1 MEQFTFRK
9 YSRYIVFALV
19 LLLIYVSYKI
29 ISPYLT
35 PLLGS
40 AVVAIAVYPL
50 YKKIHKKT
58 KRKKLSSFIVLALIF
73 FLIII
78 PLIFFA
84 NRLVGETINVYN
96 AANSL
101 ELTGFSEK
109 LNEITGLSI
118 NFERHIKESLQ
129 AISNIFIL
137 SSSNMLEKLI
147 KGFLDLFV
155 FFFTLFFF
163 LKDGKK
169 IVRKLRSILPIK
181 DNIEAKLFREI
192 NNVIRGLL
200 SGVLIVAILEGIVA
214 LIGFYIFGIPNPL
227 LWSFVIV
234 LAAYLPVVGPA
245 TVYVPAAIY
254 LAVTGNIFIGLLL
267 LVYSFGLISSL
278 DNIVKPHI
286 MGKNSNIN
294 PIIILVGVLGGI
306 SLFGLPG
313 IIVGPLVLSI
323 LFVVYRIYEEEK
335 EENVS

>member
-9 YSRYIVFALV
+9 YSRYIVFALI

-29 ISPYLT
+29 INPYLT

-40 AVVAIAVYPL
+40 AVVAIAIYPL
-50 YKKIHKKT
+50 YKKIFAKT
-58 KRKKLSSFIVLALIF
+58 KRAKLSSFIVLVLIF

-101 ELTGFSEK
+101 ELAEFSEK
-109 LNEITGLSI
+109 LNELTGLNI
-118 NFERHIKESLQ
+118 NFERHIKETLQ
-129 AISNIFIL
+129 SISNLFII
-137 SSSNMLEKLI
+137 SSANLLEKLI

-169 IVRKLRSILPIK
+169 IVGKVRKILPIK

-200 SGVLIVAILEGIVA
+200 SGVLIVAILEGIIA

-245 TVYVPAAIY
+245 TVYIPAAIY
-254 LAVTGNIFIGLLL
+254 LGITGNVLTGILLWA
-267 LVYSFGLISSL
+267 YSFGLITTL

-335 EENVS
+335 EENAT